1 MVKNLDKIIKQNK
14 KILIFIS
21 KIFFY
26 QIFNIIFISMYI
38 LKNID
43 FNFN

>member
-26 QIFNIIFISMYI
+26 QAFIIYTYVYFKKY
-38 LKNID
+38 
-43 FNFN
+43 